1 MLFVVIRLGWFFWWL
16 FFSTLF
22 FRSLFRIFIAKNYYT
37 LVGHTTNF
45 ELHSIANLFPLRVI
59 LYEFRNFDLRL
70 CYFFCKQIHWI
81 EAKRG
86 NKNSLF
92 FFCSLCLMSLIL
104 LLLFLLLLFVC
115 NDKHEFATTIFF
127 ITTHHKRIFGSQIVV
142 FFLFFSPHWCGYFV
156 LLFVYKP
163 NISSIVLCKYR
174 IHVEN
179 SPISTCK
186 WKKTDDRSF

>member
-1 MLFVVIRLGWFFWWL
+1 MGGSFDDYFFLLSSFALFLGFLSQKIITLSLVTLQTLNCIRLLICFLCVWFCMNL
-16 FFSTLF
+16 GTL
-22 FRSLFRIFIAKNYYT
+22 ICVHAI
-37 LVGHTTNF
+37 
-45 ELHSIANLFPLRVI
+45 
-59 LYEFRNFDLRL
+59 
-70 CYFFCKQIHWI
+70 FFCKQIHWI